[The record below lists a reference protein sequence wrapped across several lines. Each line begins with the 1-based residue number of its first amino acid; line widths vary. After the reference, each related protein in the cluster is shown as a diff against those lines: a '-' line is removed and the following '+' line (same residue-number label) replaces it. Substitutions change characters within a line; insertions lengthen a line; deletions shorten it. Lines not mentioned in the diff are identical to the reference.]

1 MADDRPGIRFPSIDG
16 RRSSSRTGADIVADS
31 LVRVDGRLAGQAREA
46 PEWRKSYAEFFA
58 ASTRASA
65 LAKDSVAIAE
75 YGLQSAWDRMVHRAA
90 DGAETPVT
98 GWARALP
105 EDARLGSGRLGS
117 GRIDGTATAVTRLEV
132 PYRGETLHGVAL
144 ERQLREWVR
153 RGIVEHGFADAVQ
166 SVVEAPERLALP
178 GHEVILLG
186 AGAEMGPL
194 EHLLRWGAQVVA
206 VDVPGAS
213 VWDRLRD
220 LPSAGT
226 VTFPQADDVPGVDVA
241 ADLPA
246 LAGWLAARWG
256 TGPVP
261 ILGSHAYADGAA
273 HVEVNLAADVLAHT
287 LTTSRPD
294 AVLSYLHTPTDS
306 FLVPSDA
313 VAEAR
318 ERGRSRRWN
327 GPAHRAAALVSGRR
341 LFRPAY
347 PETYADDTGRAWGL
361 SDTLVP
367 IQGPNYALAK
377 RLQRWRAVLQYHAGR
392 RVSSTVAPASWT
404 RSVTKNRVLASVYA
418 GAGAFGVEIFR
429 PDTARALGAA
439 KLVADT
445 FRPLAAADA
454 HPESVFVDAA
464 HGGLWRQPFDPR
476 TALGVAALLGG
487 PKSLV
492 GRR

>member
-1 MADDRPGIRFPSIDG
+1 MAAERHGVRFPDVDG

-31 LVRVDGRLAGQAREA
+31 LVRVDGRLAGQARQA
-46 PEWRKSYAEFFA
+46 TEWRKDYAEYFA
-58 ASTRASA
+58 ASTRVSA

-75 YGLQSAWDRMVHRAA
+75 HGLQSAWDRLVFRGA
-90 DGAETPVT
+90 DGTQTPLT
-98 GWARALP
+98 AWARDLP
-105 EDARLGSGRLGS
+105 ADDRLTTAHVDGDAERL
-117 GRIDGTATAVTRLEV
+117 TRVEV
-132 PYRGETLHGVAL
+132 PYRGQVLHGVAL

-153 RGIVEHGFADAVQ
+153 RGIVEQGFADAVQ
-166 SVVEAPERLALP
+166 SVVEQPERLALD
-178 GHEVILLG
+178 GYEVILLG
-186 AGAEMGPL
+186 AGAEMGPI
-194 EHLLRWGAQVVA
+194 EPLLRWGVRVVA
-206 VDVPGAS
+206 VDVPNPAI
-213 VWDRLRD
+213 WERLRG

-226 VTFPQADDVPGVDVA
+226 LTYPQLDDVPGVDIG

-246 LAGWLAARWG
+246 LAGWLSARWSG
-256 TGPVP
+256 DRIP

-273 HVEVNLAADVLAHT
+273 HVEVNLAADVLART
-287 LTTSRPD
+287 LTTARPD

-327 GPAHRAAALVSGRR
+327 SAAHRAAALASGRR

-377 RLQRWRAVLQYHAGR
+377 RLQRWRAVLQHSAGR
-392 RVSSTVAPASWT
+392 RISSTVAPASWT
-404 RSVTKNRVLASVYA
+404 RSVTKNRVLNSVYA
-418 GAGAFGVEIFR
+418 GAGAFGVEIFQ

-439 KLVADT
+439 KLVADVH
-445 FRPLAAADA
+445 RPLASADA
-454 HPESVFVDAA
+454 HPESVFIDAA

-476 TALGVAALLGG
+476 TALGVAALIGG
-487 PKSLV
+487 PKALF

>member
-1 MADDRPGIRFPSIDG
+1 MAAERHGVRFPTVDG

-31 LVRVDGRLAGQAREA
+31 LVRVDGRLAGQARQA
-46 PEWRKSYAEFFA
+46 TDWRKSYAEFFA
-58 ASTRASA
+58 ASTRESA

-75 YGLQSAWDRMVHRAA
+75 YGLQSAWDRLVFRAA
-90 DGAETPVT
+90 DGAETPIAT
-98 GWARALP
+98 WARDVPA
-105 EDARLGSGRLGS
+105 DDRLGTSQVE
-117 GRIDGTATAVTRLEV
+117 GTAERLERLEV

-153 RGIVEHGFADAVQ
+153 RGIVEQGFADAVQ
-166 SVVEAPERLALP
+166 TVVEEPARLALP
-178 GHEVILLG
+178 GYEVILLG
-186 AGAEMGPL
+186 AGAEMGPI
-194 EHLLRWGAQVVA
+194 ESLLRWGVRVVA
-206 VDVPGAS
+206 VDVPGAAI
-213 VWDRLRD
+213 WERLRG

-226 VTFPQADDVPGVDVA
+226 LTFPVIDDVPGVDIG

-246 LAGWLAARWG
+246 LASWLAGRWNG
-256 TGPVP
+256 DAVPV
-261 ILGSHAYADGAA
+261 LGSHAYADGAA

-327 GPAHRAAALVSGRR
+327 GPAHRVAALASGRR

-377 RLQRWRAVLQYHAGR
+377 RLQRWRAVLQFHAGR
-392 RVSSTVAPASWT
+392 PISSTVAPASWT
-404 RSVTKNRVLASVYA
+404 RSVTKNRVLNSVYA

-429 PDTARALGAA
+429 PETARALAAA
-439 KLVADT
+439 KLVADVH
-445 FRPLAAADA
+445 RPVAASDA

-476 TALGVAALLGG
+476 TALSVAALLGG

-492 GRR
+492 GRGVSR